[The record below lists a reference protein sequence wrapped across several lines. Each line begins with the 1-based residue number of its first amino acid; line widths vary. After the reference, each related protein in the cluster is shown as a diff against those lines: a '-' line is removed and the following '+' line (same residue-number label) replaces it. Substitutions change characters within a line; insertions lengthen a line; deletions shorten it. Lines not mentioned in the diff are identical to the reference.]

1 MIRKPCVANQFYP
14 ADPSVLKAAVEEYI
28 RAGCFP
34 GKTKPFDSAQDRP
47 TEKTVE
53 EKQAVAVISP
63 HAGYMYSGLVAGC
76 VYSSIEVPDTVLLIG
91 PNHTGLGEK
100 AAVMDNGTWSMPFG
114 KTEVDE
120 ELAHLV
126 LDHSPLFSPDDA
138 AHLREHSLEVQ
149 LPFLYVKNPACR
161 IAPITLMHARLK
173 ECVEMGRA
181 IADAI
186 KACKKEV
193 LIVVSSDMNHYESA
207 DVTGKK
213 DGLAIDK
220 ILSLDAEGLLKVT
233 ASRNITMCGAVPA
246 AVALVASK
254 ILGAKSAKLLAHST
268 SGEVSGDFDH
278 VVGYAGMIINGSS
291 FRKPDA

>member
-14 ADPSVLKAAVEEYI
+14 ADPSVLKAGGEEYT
-28 RAGCFP
+28 RAGCFS

-100 AAVMDNGTWSMPFG
+100 AAVMDNGKWSMPFG

-120 ELAHLV
+120 ELAQLG
-126 LDHSPLFSPDDA
+126 LDPSPLFSPDDA
-138 AHLREHSLEVQ
+138 AHMSEHSLEVQ
-149 LPFLYVKNPACR
+149 LPFLYVKNPSCR
-161 IAPITLMHARLK
+161 IAPITLMHARMK

-181 IADAI
+181 VADAVR
-186 KACKKEV
+186 ACKKDV
-193 LIVVSSDMNHYESA
+193 LIVVSSDMNHYESEEI
-207 DVTGKK
+207 TGKK
-213 DGLAIDK
+213 DRLAIDK
-220 ILSLDAEGLLKVT
+220 ILSLDAEGLLKVA

-246 AVALVASK
+246 AGALVAP
-254 ILGAKSAKLLAHST
+254 KLLCPKS
-268 SGEVSGDFDH
+268 
-278 VVGYAGMIINGSS
+278 
-291 FRKPDA
+291 

>member
-28 RAGCFP
+28 RTGCFS
-34 GKTKPFDSAQDRP
+34 GKTRSFDPSINSGQALAQDRP
-47 TEKTVE
+47 AEKAVE

-114 KTEVDE
+114 KTEVAE

-138 AHLREHSLEVQ
+138 AHLSEHS
-149 LPFLYVKNPACR
+149 
-161 IAPITLMHARLK
+161 
-173 ECVEMGRA
+173 
-181 IADAI
+181 
-186 KACKKEV
+186 
-193 LIVVSSDMNHYESA
+193 
-207 DVTGKK
+207 
-213 DGLAIDK
+213 
-220 ILSLDAEGLLKVT
+220 
-233 ASRNITMCGAVPA
+233 
-246 AVALVASK
+246 
-254 ILGAKSAKLLAHST
+254 
-268 SGEVSGDFDH
+268 
-278 VVGYAGMIINGSS
+278 
-291 FRKPDA
+291 